1 MNRETPTGIF
11 IIGLRCWRVT
21 GQGSL
26 AVLAHAPSES
36 RTCGTT
42 LSRLS
47 PKRGSTLREIECPD
61 RSLSVRWAI
70 IAHGKNPSLLKIAWV
85 QAGPYGSFRAASTA
99 SSGCASNPKGQFV
112 RLAYYFGD
120 VSNGLSA
127 HLALVLRHSDY
138 DSFAESF

>member
-1 MNRETPTGIF
+1 MNRKTPTGIF

-47 PKRGSTLREIECPD
+47 PKRGSTSGGKLSVLTARYRCGG
-61 RSLSVRWAI
+61 RSLLTPKIPACSKLLGYRQDNTAASAQLRGPRPA
-70 IAHGKNPSLLKIAWV
+70 AHQIQKVSLL
-85 QAGPYGSFRAASTA
+85 
-99 SSGCASNPKGQFV
+99 
-112 RLAYYFGD
+112 RL
-120 VSNGLSA
+120 
-127 HLALVLRHSDY
+127 RI
-138 DSFAESF
+138 